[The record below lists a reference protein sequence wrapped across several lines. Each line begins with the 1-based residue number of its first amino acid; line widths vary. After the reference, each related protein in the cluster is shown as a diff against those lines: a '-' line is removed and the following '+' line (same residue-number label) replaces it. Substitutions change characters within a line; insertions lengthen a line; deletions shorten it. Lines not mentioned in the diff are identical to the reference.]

1 MYKIPAN
8 TLFIGKN
15 LIFVPECH
23 STNDLAIAKSHEP
36 DIVEGTVVI
45 TDNQTAGRGQRG
57 NVWKA
62 SPGMNLTFSM
72 ILKPAFLQPKDQF
85 YLNIVTSLAVRD
97 FLQTKTDAEI
107 KVKWPNDV
115 LVDGKKL
122 CGILIENQLQGN
134 RISNTVAGIGLNINQ
149 RVFDLPTATS
159 LTLITNKT
167 FILPDV
173 FEQLLSHIEGRYLEL
188 VQGKYKELLAH
199 YEQALY
205 WHGIAH
211 RFSSKEELFTGVIR
225 GVDDVG
231 RLKIEVDG
239 VIKLFAAK
247 ELVYVA

>member
-1 MYKIPAN
+1 LYKIPAN

-36 DIVEGTVVI
+36 DIAEGTVVI
-45 TDNQTAGRGQRG
+45 TDSQTAGRGQRG

-62 SPGMNLTFSM
+62 SPGMNLTFSI

-85 YLNIVTSLAVRD
+85 YLNIITSLAVRD
-97 FLQTKTDAEI
+97 FLQTKTDVEI

-115 LVDGKKL
+115 LINGKKL
-122 CGILIENQLQGN
+122 CGILIENQLKGS

-159 LTLITNKT
+159 LTLIANKT
-167 FILPDV
+167 FALPEV
-173 FEQLLSHIEGRYLEL
+173 FEQLLSHLEARYLEL
-188 VQGKYKELLAH
+188 VHGNYKRLMAH

-205 WHGIAH
+205 WHGAAH
-211 RFSSKEELFTGVIR
+211 EFTSNGEMFTGVIR
-225 GVDDVG
+225 GVDDAG
-231 RLKIEVDG
+231 RLKIEVAG
-239 VIKLFAAK
+239 AIRLFVAK
-247 ELVYVA
+247 EIVYVA